1 MTQVPPIRDSSA
13 IIALAPWPAAILA
26 ARTPPDPA
34 PMTNRSTSKF
44 MTLPA
49 PVRWPGP
56 AAHEIVAALAE
67 RGRHRALHFPDVNQ
81 AEPTRSATAS
91 EVDALLLH
99 FLAHADQ

>member
-1 MTQVPPIRDSSA
+1 MTQVPPIRNSSA

-26 ARTPPDPA
+26 ARTPPDPP

-56 AAHEIVAALAE
+56 AAHEIAAALAE
-67 RGRHRALHFPDVNQ
+67 RGRHRALHFPGVNQ
-81 AEPTRSATAS
+81 AEPTRSATVSDRVYSAAARDVRS
-91 EVDALLLH
+91 
-99 FLAHADQ
+99 